1 MKNKILSP
9 RLMNLISNKVM
20 SKMPFSLRVDSEM
33 ETLNNFLDNYFKL
46 QNSNKVKKLSEY
58 SKKYPLYP
66 KVQLVKARENFNASN
81 WEFVENLRAYAHL
94 RENWINENHLDVF
107 NCEFLW
113 PGLYFGAFGNH
124 NQIFSL
130 IRARKSNLR
139 KRNIVGFYKPSQQF
153 TNRALMNYLAG
164 YGNIKLIPIDNYPSG
179 SFYRDLMI
187 PSTFVIP
194 FDGVANYQTFA
205 VSELNKIEFNLGK
218 FCELQLTEEHEEYG
232 RNFLSSFGINKNDWF
247 VTLHMREPSYR
258 GENRKNTTENFRNV
272 EMESYTS
279 SINEVIKRG
288 GYVVRVGDSKMTP
301 LPPKKGV
308 IDYAISKNKS
318 SVLDLFFGAK
328 CAFAI
333 TTSSGYRAVP
343 SIFGRPQLQT
353 NFLPGTHVYEGG
365 TQDVFILRKL
375 VQKQAHETIPIL
387 RQINDPFLDIGK
399 DLEYS
404 NRNLSWISNT
414 PEELL
419 EGTRFMIS
427 KYVDI
432 SSEYKKIE
440 IIDKEQINNEINI
453 NHPYKPHL
461 YSNILLTH

>member
-1 MKNKILSP
+1 MKNKMLSP
-9 RLMNLISNKVM
+9 RIMNLISNKVM
-20 SKMPFSLRVDSEM
+20 SRMPFSVRVNSEM

-46 QNSNKVKKLSEY
+46 KDSDKVKKLSEY
-58 SKKYPLYP
+58 SKKFPTHP
-66 KVQLVKARENFNASN
+66 KIHLVNARENFNASK
-81 WEFVENLRAYAHL
+81 WEFVENLRTYALL
-94 RENWINENHLDVF
+94 RENWIIDNHLDVF

-130 IRARKSNLR
+130 IRAKKSNLR
-139 KRNIVGFYKPSQQF
+139 RRNIVGFYKPGQQF
-153 TNRALMNYLAG
+153 TNRALMNYLASD
-164 YGNIKLIPIDNYPSG
+164 GNIELIPTDNYPAG
-179 SFYRDLMI
+179 SFYRDLVI
-187 PSTFVIP
+187 PSSFVIP
-194 FDGVANYQTFA
+194 FDGVASYQTFA
-205 VSELNKIEFNLGK
+205 VNDLNKIEFNSDK
-218 FCELQLTEEHEEYG
+218 FCELQLTEEHEKYG
-232 RNFLSSFGINKNDWF
+232 RDFLASFGINENDWF

-258 GENRKNTTENFRNV
+258 GETRQNTTENFRNV
-272 EMESYTS
+272 EIESYAS

-301 LPPKKGV
+301 LPPQKGL
-308 IDYAISKNKS
+308 IDYAISKNRS
-318 SVLDLFFGAK
+318 SELDLFFGAK

-353 NFLPGTHVYEGG
+353 NFLPSTHVYEGS

-375 VQKQAHETIPIL
+375 VQKQSIETIPIL
-387 RQINDPFLDIGK
+387 KQINDPFLDIGK

-414 PEELL
+414 SEELL
-419 EGTRFMIS
+419 KGTRFMLS
-427 KYVDI
+427 KYVDM
-432 SSEYKKIE
+432 SSDYKKIE
-440 IIDKEQINNEINI
+440 TVDLEQLNNEVNP

-461 YSNILLTH
+461 FSSILLTH